1 MINIGRIKSTAVKTL
16 ANDLI
21 IENSD
26 KFGED
31 FEKNKKAWAII
42 KAVFSKKMKNV
53 VIGYIT
59 RRMKQIKRS
68 GL

>member
-1 MINIGRIKSTAVKTL
+1 MINIGRIKSTAVKTM

-21 IENSD
+21 TENAE
-26 KFGED
+26 KFSED
-31 FEKNKKAWAII
+31 FEKNKKALAEIRPM
-42 KAVFSKKMKNV
+42 FSKKMKNV
-53 VIGYIT
+53 ILGYIT

>member
-1 MINIGRIKSTAVKTL
+1 MGRIKSTAVKTL

-31 FEKNKKAWAII
+31 FEKNKKALAII
-42 KAVFSKKMKNV
+42 KPVFSKKMKNV